1 MQQRRKPPIYAQ
13 RYHYFALALLFFALL
28 QQRPT
33 PANAQPAPN
42 DWWNAQWRYRVPI
55 TISSNGVA
63 RTDKPAEISI
73 NFTALL
79 AGLGV
84 NGAFDPNSLRVIEVD
99 GTNQVLNDAV
109 PFQFDPAGGY
119 NATTNATGT
128 LVVLLSGTTA
138 ANAARSYH
146 VYFDLAG
153 KGFTAPTFT
162 PLLTLVDNV
171 MDEGQS
177 SYQIQTARGTYYYQ
191 KAAAGFSSLVDQA
204 GNDWLGYKPTGGAG
218 GTFRGV
224 PNMIHPEGQ
233 FHPGDTNATSVILTQ
248 GPLKLTIK
256 STTNDGKWEAR
267 WEFFPTYV
275 RMTLLKADHAYWFLY
290 EGTPGGTLDLAT
302 DLVVRSNGTQTPAAD
317 KWTGDLAG
325 PEWAYFADPGVNR
338 AFFAASHS
346 EDSVVDS

>member
-153 KGFTAPTFT
+153 KGFNAPTFT

-177 SYQIQTARGTYYYQ
+177 SYQIQTARGPYYYQ
-191 KAAAGFSSLVDQA
+191 KDAAGFSSLVDQG

-224 PNMIHPEGQ
+224 PNMIHPEGH
-233 FHPGDTNATSVILTQ
+233 FHPGATNATTVILTQ

-302 DLVVRSNGTQTPAAD
+302 DLVVRSNGTQTAAAD